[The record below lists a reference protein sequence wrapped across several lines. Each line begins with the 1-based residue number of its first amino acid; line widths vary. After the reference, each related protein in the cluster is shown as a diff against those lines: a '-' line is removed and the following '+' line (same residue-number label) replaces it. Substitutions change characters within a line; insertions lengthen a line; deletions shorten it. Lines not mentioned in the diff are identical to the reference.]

1 MVVNILLTGLP
12 KSGKTTL
19 IKNIA
24 FELKSP
30 IAGFF
35 TSQIMQNG
43 DRVGFSLITFSGK
56 SAILAHQNF
65 PSVHKIGKYKVNLR
79 DFEEIGIQE
88 IEEAICSDKII
99 IIDEIGKMEL
109 LSPKFLEVVQKALDS
124 KNKVLAT
131 VLYTEHPQLD
141 KLKKRK
147 DVELVTVTPENRG
160 TLLEQIS
167 KKLDGGQ
174 D

>member
-1 MVVNILLTGLP
+1 MNILLSGLP

-19 IKNIA
+19 IKKIA
-24 FELKSP
+24 YELKSP

-43 DRVGFSLITFSGK
+43 DRVGFSLVTFSGK

-65 PSVHKIGKYKVNLR
+65 PSAYKIGKYKVNLK
-79 DFEEIGIQE
+79 DLEEIGVSE
-88 IEEAICSDKII
+88 IEKALSTDNVIV
-99 IIDEIGKMEL
+99 IDEIGKMEV
-109 LSPKFLEVVQKALDS
+109 LSPKFLEAVKKALDS

-131 VLYTEHPQLD
+131 ILYTEHPQLD

-147 DVELVTVTPENRG
+147 DVVLHTVTPDNREQ
-160 TLLEQIS
+160 LLAEIV
-167 KKLDGGQ
+167 KKLDGDQ
-174 D
+174 NI